1 MKTHNKIM
9 KEYEKNGLIILKK
22 VLKKTDVNLYKK
34 KIFTI
39 FEKIQKKNKILNNK
53 TIDINAEAQAVHN
66 LHNKDIIF
74 LKLLSNKKVLSI
86 VEKLLKA
93 STYLNSEDI
102 ICQKSFARNPS
113 FKKKKQ
119 ILHTDSRF
127 ISSTKPLTINV
138 FWLLDNFTKFNGPL
152 RYIPRSHKYL
162 KFPKN
167 NKKYKNEKIVIAEK
181 GDVLIFDGNLWHGN
195 IKKLKNFDRWVLAF
209 RYAPWFYRPAFRN
222 EYNTPSE
229 IYNKLSNKEKTLLG
243 FKHIS
248 PKDENERIGSRSK
261 KFYKPYPLKSN

>member
-138 FWLLDNFTKFNGPL
+138 FWLLDNFTKFNGHL
-152 RYIPRSHKYL
+152 RNIQKSKKYL
-162 KFPKN
+162 K
-167 NKKYKNEKIVIAEK
+167 
-181 GDVLIFDGNLWHGN
+181 
-195 IKKLKNFDRWVLAF
+195 
-209 RYAPWFYRPAFRN
+209 
-222 EYNTPSE
+222 
-229 IYNKLSNKEKTLLG
+229 
-243 FKHIS
+243 
-248 PKDENERIGSRSK
+248 
-261 KFYKPYPLKSN
+261 